1 MMKGDFSRLTFDPK
15 KHYRRVLMQQG
26 RVQVDADWN
35 EQQAINQRRIE
46 TEAHDVIGRCGAPLH
61 DAGFKV
67 TVNNNGE
74 LVIGKGRF
82 YVDGAL
88 CENESDADYLQ
99 QPDLPDPLKPADAL
113 KTQPLGIV
121 YLDVWERHI
130 TALDDPRIRD
140 VALGGPDTATRS
152 QTVWQVKILPVKSRQ
167 APADCDSEFDE
178 WKALTAPGNA
188 TLNARTQPP
197 AAADNPC
204 LIPPTAGYQ
213 RLENQLYRVE
223 IHKSGALGAATFK
236 WSHDN
241 GSVVTAIEKISGQ
254 EITVSDI
261 GPDNVLGFANGQWV
275 EVIDDRIELHGQP
288 GQLIQIDKVDS
299 ATRVITLKAA
309 PAGIDQTR
317 RPGLRRW
324 DSAGEIKVEVPAV
337 NDGWIALEG
346 GIQVRFAAANYRVGD
361 YWLIPARTATG
372 EIEWPPYQ
380 VPNVTPAPQPPAGI
394 KHHYC
399 RLALIQLTS
408 NGLQVI
414 EDCRHLFPP
423 LTEIGAD
430 SGVHVTAVN
439 LAANKQPLH
448 NDSNVIVSAF
458 AQGVEIVCDAEIF
471 PGSLS
476 SGPNKPVCV
485 ITLDLPFPLNGAD
498 RQVWGNSVI
507 GFQPLMLDAKV
518 NVAKNIISWLPAL
531 DAQAWLLQKLFAT
544 LNELERGERV
554 LARLALKGN
563 FVWALSD
570 PKLYLDGEVFGFN
583 RDAMIDARF
592 PSGDGRRG
600 GDLEMWFW
608 LTPPAPMLKVS
619 GVRILSVGG
628 APNNPTPV
636 VLITMTNPQQTISL
650 SPTAGA
656 NAIEVQFTAPP
667 DMTSVVSGGSFVVA
681 NATNN
686 VTQPGQI
693 LFMPNASTARWV
705 FQSASAAPLLPS
717 GSYRVTL
724 RGNGTSVIT
733 SQGARL
739 DGEPKQL
746 PSGDNVAGGD
756 FMFTFTIGTG

>member
-1 MMKGDFSRLTFDPK
+1 MKGDFSRLTFDPK

-35 EQQAINQRRIE
+35 EQQAINQRRVE
-46 TEAHDVIGRCGAPLH
+46 TEARDVIGRCGAPLH
-61 DAGFKV
+61 DAGFKI

-82 YVDGAL
+82 YVDGVL
-88 CENESDADYLQ
+88 CENEGDAGYLQ
-99 QPDLPDPLKPADAL
+99 QPDLPDSPKPADAL
-113 KTQPLGIV
+113 KTQPLGIA

-130 TALDDPRIRD
+130 TALDDPRVRE
-140 VALGGPDTATRS
+140 VALGGPDTATRG
-152 QTVWQVKILPVKSRQ
+152 QTVWQVKILPVKSGAAQ
-167 APADCDSEFDE
+167 ANCGAKFAE
-178 WKALTAPGNA
+178 WDALVAPGNA

-236 WSHDN
+236 WSRDN
-241 GSVVTAIEKISGQ
+241 GSVVAAIEKISGQ
-254 EITVSDI
+254 EITVSDV
-261 GPDNVLGFANGQWV
+261 GPDNALGFANGQWV

-288 GQLIQIDKVDS
+288 GQLIQIDKVEP

-309 PAGIDQTR
+309 PAGIDQAKH
-317 RPGLRRW
+317 PKLRRW
-324 DSAGEIKVEVPAV
+324 DNTGEIKVEAPAT

-346 GIQVRFAAANYRVGD
+346 GIQVHFAAGSYRTGD

-380 VPNVTPAPQPPAGI
+380 VPNAIPAPQPPLGI
-394 KHHYC
+394 EHHYC
-399 RLALIQLTS
+399 RLALIQLTPD
-408 NGLQVI
+408 GLEVI
-414 EDCRHLFPP
+414 EDCRRLFPP

-430 SGVHVTAVN
+430 PGVHVTAVN

-448 NDSNVIVSAF
+448 NDSNVAVSAF

-471 PGSLS
+471 PQSLS

-485 ITLDLPFPLNGAD
+485 ITLDLPFPFNAAD
-498 RQVWGNSVI
+498 QQIWGNPVI
-507 GFQPLMLDAKV
+507 GFQPLILDAKV
-518 NVAKNIISWLPAL
+518 NVAKNIISWLPAP
-531 DAQAWLLQKLFAT
+531 DAQAWLSQKLFEMLTKFA
-544 LNELERGERV
+544 RGERV

-583 RDAMIDARF
+583 RATMIDARF

-619 GVRILSVGG
+619 GVRILNTGA
-628 APNNPTPV
+628 APNNPQPQ
-636 VLITMTNPQQTISL
+636 VLFTMTNPLQTIAL

-656 NAIEVQFTAPP
+656 NAIEVQFTAPV
-667 DMTSVVSGGSFVVA
+667 DTTSVANGGSFMVA
-681 NATNN
+681 NASSPAL
-686 VTQPGQI
+686 PGQI

-705 FQSASAAPLLPS
+705 FQSAGAAPSLPP
-717 GSYRVTL
+717 GAYRVTL
-724 RGNGTSVIT
+724 RGNGASVIT
-733 SQGARL
+733 SQGAPL
-739 DGEPKQL
+739 DGEPGQQF
-746 PSGDNVAGGD
+746 PSGNNVAGGD
-756 FMFTFTIGTG
+756 FMFSFTIG

>member
-15 KHYRRVLMQQG
+15 KHYRRVLIQQG

-46 TEAHDVIGRCGAPLH
+46 TDARDVIGRCGAPLH
-61 DAGFKV
+61 DAGFKI

-88 CENESDADYLQ
+88 CENESDAVYLQ
-99 QPDLPDPLKPADAL
+99 QPDLPDPPKPADAL

-130 TALDDPRIRD
+130 TALDDPRVRE
-140 VALGGPDTATRS
+140 VALGGPDTATRGR
-152 QTVWQVKILPVKSRQ
+152 TVWQVKILPVESSQ
-167 APADCDSEFDE
+167 APANCDSEFGE
-178 WKALTAPGNA
+178 WKALIAPGNA

-223 IHKSGALGAATFK
+223 IHKGGALGAATFK
-236 WSHDN
+236 WSRDN

-254 EITVSDI
+254 EITVGDV

-275 EVIDDRIELHGQP
+275 EVIDDRIELLGQP
-288 GQLIQIDKVDS
+288 GQLIQIDKVDA
-299 ATRVITLKAA
+299 ATRVIALKAA
-309 PAGIDQTR
+309 PAGIDQTKH
-317 RPGLRRW
+317 PKLRRW
-324 DSAGEIKVEVPAV
+324 DSAGEIKVEVPAA

-346 GIQVRFAAANYRVGD
+346 GVQVHFAAGNYRTGD

-380 VPNVTPAPQPPAGI
+380 VPNLAPTPQPPLGI
-394 KHHYC
+394 EHHYC
-399 RLALIQLTS
+399 RLALIQLTHD
-408 NGLQVI
+408 GLQVI
-414 EDCRHLFPP
+414 EDCRRLFPP
-423 LTEIGAD
+423 LTEVGAD
-430 SGVHVTAVN
+430 PGVHVTAVN

-448 NDSNVIVSAF
+448 NDSNVAVSAF
-458 AQGVEIVCDAEIF
+458 AQGVEIVCDAEIL
-471 PGSLS
+471 PDGLS
-476 SGPNKPVCV
+476 SRQNKPVCV
-485 ITLDLPFPLNGAD
+485 VTIDLPFPLSVAD
-498 RQVWGNSVI
+498 RELWGNSLI
-507 GFQPLMLDAKV
+507 GFQPLILDAKV
-518 NVAKNIISWLPAL
+518 KVAKNVISWLPAP
-531 DAQAWLLQKLFAT
+531 AAHAWLLETLFT
-544 LNELERGERV
+544 QIMSVLERNEPV
-554 LARLALKGN
+554 LARLALKGD

-583 RDAMIDARF
+583 TDTMIDARF

-608 LTPPAPMLKVS
+608 LTPAPMLKVS
-619 GVRILSVGG
+619 GVRILSTGS
-628 APNNPTPV
+628 APNNPNPG
-636 VLITMTNPQQTISL
+636 VLFTMPNPPQSTINL

-667 DMTSVVSGGSFVVA
+667 DTASVVSGDSFAVV
-681 NATNN
+681 NTSTN
-686 VTQPGQI
+686 VVQPGQI

-705 FQSASAAPLLPS
+705 FQSAGGAPSLPP
-717 GSYRVTL
+717 GSYRVLL
-724 RGNGTSVIT
+724 RGIGPSVIT
-733 SQGARL
+733 SQGAPL
-739 DGEPKQL
+739 DGEPTQL

-756 FMFTFTIGTG
+756 FVFTLTIK